1 MSDMLNSLIGNDNS
15 SSEILE
21 GLSVETRTLLKLLEA
36 SISKKIV
43 EAIGDHNIAKVPSS
57 VGSVESIAT
66 SKSIT
71 SSSASCLAEQSNE
84 ELIVHIKNI
93 DVLKLVESNKVTN
106 PLMEIQ

>member
-15 SSEILE
+15 SSGILE
-21 GLSVETRTLLKLLEA
+21 GLSVETKTLLKLLEA
-36 SISKKIV
+36 SIKIV
-43 EAIGDHNIAKVPSS
+43 EAIGDRMVAKVPSS

-93 DVLKLVESNKVTN
+93 DVLKVVESNKVTN

>member
-15 SSEILE
+15 SSDILE
-21 GLSVETRTLLKLLEA
+21 GLSVETKTLLKLLEA
-36 SISKKIV
+36 SIKIV
-43 EAIGDHNIAKVPSS
+43 EAIGDHKVAKVPSS

-93 DVLKLVESNKVTN
+93 DVLKVVESNKVTN

>member
-1 MSDMLNSLIGNDNS
+1 MSDMLNSLIGNDNTS
-15 SSEILE
+15 SDILE
-21 GLSVETRTLLKLLEA
+21 GLSVETKTLLKLLEA
-36 SISKKIV
+36 SIKIV
-43 EAIGDHNIAKVPSS
+43 EAIGDHKVAKVPSS

-93 DVLKLVESNKVTN
+93 DVLKVVESNKVTN